1 MEKNIK
7 LEDLN
12 IILVEPSTMQCKM
25 ITDQLH
31 GLGANKVKAYSD
43 GKKALAGMLNDFP
56 DLVISSMYLPD
67 MTGTDLVQ
75 AMRANQKLESIAFM
89 LISSET
95 SFHSLDPVRQA
106 GVMAI
111 LPKPFETE
119 QLQKALYTTLDFLEP
134 QNIELEDG
142 FVEDLNVLVVDDS
155 LTARNHIKKTLR
167 GIGVENITEA
177 KNGREAMEL
186 VKSNFF
192 DLIVTDYNMPEMDG
206 KALVDF
212 VRNESDQAGIPIL
225 MVTSESDASQVAAVQ
240 QAGVSAMCDKPFE
253 IGNVRELIRQ
263 IMA

>member
-1 MEKNIK
+1 
-7 LEDLN
+7 
-12 IILVEPSTMQCKM
+12 
-25 ITDQLH
+25 
-31 GLGANKVKAYSD
+31 
-43 GKKALAGMLNDFP
+43 
-56 DLVISSMYLPD
+56 
-67 MTGTDLVQ
+67 
-75 AMRANQKLESIAFM
+75 
-89 LISSET
+89 
-95 SFHSLDPVRQA
+95 
-106 GVMAI
+106 VMAI

-134 QNIELEDG
+134 QNVELEDG
-142 FVEDLNVLVVDDS
+142 FVEDLYVLVVDDS
-155 LTARNHIKKTLR
+155 LTARNHIKKTLL
-167 GIGVENITEA
+167 GIGIENITEA

-212 VRNESDQAGIPIL
+212 VRNESNQAGIPIL
-225 MVTSESDASQVAAVQ
+225 MVTSESNASQISAVQ